1 MKFSG
6 ITTEMMAF
14 NSNQLTQLQDESGW
28 AAAIFID
35 SYDAPASPS
44 TLEFTAEFSF
54 KGSMLGVTL
63 PALTLAAAS
72 MLHLM

>member
-1 MKFSG
+1 MV
-6 ITTEMMAF
+6 AF

-28 AAAIFID
+28 AVAVFV
-35 SYDAPASPS
+35 DAYEGAASPN
-44 TLEFTAEFSF
+44 TLEFTIEFGF